1 MTRKRIAVPGFVSKP
16 KYPHPIPL
24 PQAVEGTDG
33 AASRPVVLV
42 LRQSLM
48 LVPLSLFAA
57 VIGCGPTDGVPPV
70 AAPVT
75 RSVVTVAIE
84 TKTIERTSTQPAT
97 VHAFH
102 EARSFA
108 KASGYVTKLN
118 VDIGS
123 KVITG
128 DILAVIDVPEMV
140 AQYQREEAA
149 LERLAASVTQAQAH
163 VDVAKAGLV
172 AADSTRQQA
181 LADEQ
186 KADAQLKADESEHSR
201 VSDLVKQR
209 AVADRLLDEA
219 TNRRDASHA
228 AKSAA
233 TATTA
238 TAAAHVDVAKAQQ
251 AAAEADLLA
260 AQADVKVGKMRLE
273 ELKALMS
280 YAELRSPF
288 DGVVIER
295 HVELGDL
302 VRNSQNN
309 VTTEPLFVI
318 AQVDTVRI
326 RVAIPERDVPL
337 ATVGDSAS
345 ITLQALPGETFS
357 GVIARIAGGL
367 EQSTR
372 TMLVEIDL
380 PNTDGKL
387 IPGMFGQ
394 ATILLDSRADQVA
407 LPAGAVR
414 YDGKGRSYVYVID
427 NDATIQEVDV
437 VTGVDDGHQIEITS
451 GLTGHEQVVG
461 PLLHRLSAG
470 QKVNVEG

>member
-1 MTRKRIAVPGFVSKP
+1 MTRKRIA
-16 KYPHPIPL
+16 
-24 PQAVEGTDG
+24 A
-33 AASRPVVLV
+33 
-42 LRQSLM
+42 LM

-57 VIGCGPTDGVPPV
+57 AIGCGHTVDAPPV
-70 AAPVT
+70 AAPAT
-75 RSVVTVAIE
+75 RSVVTVAVG
-84 TKTIERTSTQPAT
+84 TTTIERTSTQPAT

-108 KASGYVTKLN
+108 KASGYVVKLN

-123 KVITG
+123 KVSTG
-128 DILAVIDVPEMV
+128 DILAVIDVPEMA
-140 AQYQREEAA
+140 AQHQREEAA
-149 LERLAASVTQAQAH
+149 LERLAASVTQAQAQ
-163 VDVAKAGLV
+163 VTVAKAGLV
-172 AADSTRQQA
+172 AADSTRQRA

-186 KADAQLKADESEHSR
+186 KSDAQLRADESEHKR
-201 VSDLVKQR
+201 VSDLVKLR

-233 TATTA
+233 TATA
-238 TAAAHVDVAKAQQ
+238 AAAAAHVDVAKAKQ

-260 AQADVKVGKMRLE
+260 AQADVEVGKMRLE
-273 ELKALMS
+273 ELNVLMS

-295 HVELGDL
+295 HVEFGDL
-302 VRNSQNN
+302 VRNSQDNA
-309 VTTEPLFVI
+309 TTEPLFVI

-326 RVAIPERDVPL
+326 RVAIPERDAPL
-337 ATVGDSAS
+337 ATVGDSAT
-345 ITLQALPGETFS
+345 ITLQALPGETLS
-357 GVIARIAGGL
+357 GSIARIAGGL
-367 EQSTR
+367 EHSTR

-380 PNTDGKL
+380 PNPNGKL

-394 ATILLDSRADQVA
+394 ATIFLDSRADQLV

-414 YDGKGRSYVYVID
+414 HDERGRSYVYVVD
-427 NDATIQEVDV
+427 NDATIQVVDV

-451 GLTGHEQVVG
+451 GLTGHEHVVG

-470 QKVNVEG
+470 QKVDVEG

>member
-1 MTRKRIAVPGFVSKP
+1 
-16 KYPHPIPL
+16 
-24 PQAVEGTDG
+24 
-33 AASRPVVLV
+33 
-42 LRQSLM
+42 
-48 LVPLSLFAA
+48 
-57 VIGCGPTDGVPPV
+57 
-70 AAPVT
+70 
-75 RSVVTVAIE
+75 
-84 TKTIERTSTQPAT
+84 
-97 VHAFH
+97 
-102 EARSFA
+102 
-108 KASGYVTKLN
+108 
-118 VDIGS
+118 
-123 KVITG
+123 
-128 DILAVIDVPEMV
+128 
-140 AQYQREEAA
+140 
-149 LERLAASVTQAQAH
+149 
-163 VDVAKAGLV
+163 
-172 AADSTRQQA
+172 
-181 LADEQ
+181 
-186 KADAQLKADESEHSR
+186 
-201 VSDLVKQR
+201 
-209 AVADRLLDEA
+209 
-219 TNRRDASHA
+219 
-228 AKSAA
+228 
-233 TATTA
+233 
-238 TAAAHVDVAKAQQ
+238 
-251 AAAEADLLA
+251 
-260 AQADVKVGKMRLE
+260 
-273 ELKALMS
+273 
-280 YAELRSPF
+280 
-288 DGVVIER
+288 
-295 HVELGDL
+295 L

-427 NDATIQEVDV
+427 NDATIREVDV

-451 GLTGHEQVVG
+451 GLTGHEHVVG